1 MPESATAQEKR
12 EYYRLRFP
20 HVERP
25 HLVIGQDDCQV
36 VDCSARGLRYIL
48 PRLPAPAPAPG
59 DWIEGLLQ
67 FRRHP
72 HALIRGLVVRI
83 QDGEIALHLPDE
95 EIPFT
100 VLRGEER
107 YLLAHYRRWPE

>member
-20 HVERP
+20 RAERP
-25 HLVIGQDDCQV
+25 LLAIDQQDCEV

-48 PRLPAPAPAPG
+48 TRLPSPAPG
-59 DWIEGLLQ
+59 DWVEGLLR

-72 HALIRGLVVRI
+72 HTPVRGLVVRS
-83 QDGEIALHLPDE
+83 QNGEIALHLPDE
-95 EIPFT
+95 EIPFAI
-100 VLRGEER
+100 LRGEER
-107 YLLAHYRRWPE
+107 YLLAHYRRWSK